1 MIALARFFLF
11 GSAYLVLLTLSAIA
25 AQENEYFT
33 LLTFLITSLCVAGWL
48 YYLHFRA
55 KESLDGLKEILYVV
69 LFLTI
74 FTTIW
79 SCFNI
84 YIASDHFIHGID

>member
-11 GSAYLVLLTLSAIA
+11 GSAYLVLLILSSIGTGEA
-25 AQENEYFT
+25 EYFS
-33 LLTFLITSLCVAGWL
+33 LITFLITSIAVGGWL
-48 YYLHFRA
+48 YYLHAIAF
-55 KESLDGLKEILYVV
+55 EQSQGLKEILYVV

-79 SCFNI
+79 SGLNI
-84 YIASDHFIHGID
+84 YIQSDYFVLG